1 MKKDLLTTLRFF
13 SISTLVT
20 YIGKPLNS
28 SRKSKFLLILFFSI
42 FYTTSNAQISHPFTA
57 SGSLPL
63 PAGMDVVTVEAWGAG
78 GAGGGANV
86 TPLVGRSGGGGG
98 GGAYARGTITT
109 TGLSSLGVVVA
120 PATAGGSGNGAQG
133 GASYITGFTGV
144 FNAPGGSGGNGN
156 TTTTSTPTGGAGGT
170 GAIGTLATAAGA
182 SGTNGSSAALSA
194 LLSSGGGGNGANF
207 GSGGGAG
214 GAAHAS
220 LILADL
226 AGNNGAT
233 SGGGGGG
240 AISSNTPQNGGSG
253 ARGSV
258 NVTYTCKTYS
268 ITSLSATNVCTAV
281 GTSSQVQLTSTAAGL
296 PVGTYTVSYHRSN
309 PSANNLTA
317 TMVVTTA
324 GSGSFTATGFTNIG
338 NSNIVVNTLTS
349 VDCTSSIGMST
360 QISISA
366 QPTITLGATTAVCA
380 STSAQSTT
388 LPYSAV
394 TNAPTN
400 YSITWSASPANSFA
414 AVTNATLPS
423 SPINIAIP
431 AGTAA
436 GTYTGSLT
444 VSNVACVSTV
454 NNFTVVVNPLPTI
467 TLGATTAVCTS
478 ASAQSTTLPY
488 SATTNSPTTYSITW
502 NASPTNTFAAVTNAT
517 LPSSPI
523 NIPIPAGTAA
533 GTYTGNLTVRNA
545 NGCVS
550 AVNNFTVVVNPLPTI
565 TLGTAAV
572 CFNASAQTANLSYSS
587 TTNSPTTYSI
597 TWNASPANSFVAVTN
612 ATLTSSPISIA
623 VPAAT
628 PVGTYTGAL
637 TVRNANGCVSA
648 TNSFTVTVNALPTI
662 TLGTAG
668 AVCSST
674 SAQTTNLTYSATTNS
689 PTTYSI
695 VWNASPTNSFA
706 TVTDATLT
714 ASPISIAVPAN
725 TAAGTY
731 TGTLTVKNAN
741 GCVSAGNN
749 FTVTVNPLPT
759 ITLGTAGAVCFNSS
773 AQTTNLTYSA
783 TANSPTNYSIT
794 WNASPTNTFAAVA
807 DAALTASPISIAVP
821 AGTAAGTYTGNLT
834 VRNANGCISAV
845 NNFTVTVNPPPTIT
859 LGTAGAV
866 CLSTSAQT
874 TNLTYSATT
883 NSPTTYS
890 ITWNASPTNSF
901 AAVTDAALTASPIS
915 ISVPANTAAGTYTG
929 TLTVKNA
936 NGCVSGGNS
945 FTVTVNPLPTITLG
959 TAGAV
964 CSSSSAQ
971 TTNLTY
977 SATTNT
983 PTTYTITWNA
993 SPTNSFAT
1001 VTNATL
1007 TASPISIAVPAGTA
1021 AGTYTGNLTVRNV
1034 NGCIS
1039 AVNNFT
1045 VTVNPTPTI
1054 TLGTAGSVC
1063 SSSSAQT
1070 TNLTYSATTNSPT
1083 TYSIVWN
1090 ASPTN
1095 SFATITDAT
1104 LTASPISISVP
1115 ANTAVGTYTGTL
1127 TVKNASGCVSAAN
1140 NFTVTVNPT
1149 PTITLGTAG
1158 AVCSSS
1164 SAQTTNL
1171 TYSATTNSPTT
1182 YSIVWNASPTNS
1194 FVTVTDATLT
1204 ASPISIAVPAG
1215 TVAGTYTG
1223 TLIVKNANG
1232 CVSAANNFT
1241 VTVNAT
1247 PTITLGTAGAVCS
1260 SSSAQTTNLAYSAT
1274 TNSPTTYS
1282 IVWNASPTNSF
1293 VAVTDA
1299 TLTASPIS
1307 ISIPANT
1314 AAGTYTGTLTVKNA
1328 SGCVSAANNFTVT
1341 VNANPTITLGTAG
1354 AVCQSASA
1362 QTTNLAYSATTNSPT
1377 TYSIT
1382 WNASPTNSFAAV
1394 TNAVLSAS
1402 PISIAVPAGTTAG
1415 TYTGN
1420 LTVRNANGCVSAV
1433 NTFTILVN
1441 PLPTI
1446 TTSGVLGV
1454 SCQSTSA
1461 QTTSLAYSATTG
1473 SPNSYSIDW
1482 ATIVD
1487 QGATTFAFTSGAG
1500 TINNINIPANTAAGT
1515 YSGVMTIST
1524 ANGCLATQ
1532 AVSLTINAVP
1542 TITTSGTFTPV
1553 CQNSTAQT
1561 TSLAYTSTT
1570 NSPTSYSIDWVTL
1583 TDQGTTPFAFS
1594 SGSGNIV
1601 NVNVPANT
1609 PAGTYNGVMT
1619 IVTANGCP
1627 ANQAVSLTVNAV
1639 SAAPTASATQQ
1650 PSCQNNSGV
1659 ITVTSP
1665 ASGTGYSYSIDG
1677 VDFSNTSGIFTGLVA
1692 GSYTVKVKNTA
1703 SGCESPSTPI
1713 IINPLINKV
1722 WNGNIDASWGNA
1734 ANWTPAGVPLAS
1746 DCVEIPDVAT
1756 NPIISGTDG
1765 TFFANRITIENNGYL
1780 IVESTNTLT
1789 VTNEVNVVGNG
1800 VFIFENNSSLVQI
1813 SDAVNTGNITY
1824 RRNTKP
1830 VRRYDL
1836 TYWSSPITRVPA
1848 FTLHDLS
1855 PNTLYD
1861 KFYKYDPVARWI
1873 INYNGTQEMVKGN
1886 GYNVRAPQIYD
1897 INSTQIYTAE
1907 FVGVPNNGTI
1917 SGPAAVAEKSNL
1929 FGNPYPSAIYA
1940 DQFIHDNAANI
1951 YGTLYFWTHNTPPS
1965 ASPGSNVYSYSNDD
1979 FAIYNLSGETTVGG
1993 LTGVGAT
2000 TPGNQEAP
2008 SGYIAAGQGFFA
2020 KARTNQSVVFT
2031 NSMRVP
2037 GRNTQFYKSSAV
2049 TTIERHRVWLNMTN
2063 TQGAFKQLLI
2073 GYAAGATNSWD
2084 NNFDALSMDANPYLD
2099 FYSINEGKKLVI
2111 QGRALPFVVTD
2122 TVTLGYRSAIEGDF
2136 TIAIHNSDGN
2146 LSTQDIYLQDKT
2158 ANIIHNLRSGGYTFS
2173 TTTGVFQ
2180 DRFILRYINPEIVLG
2195 NDDFEGSDN
2204 RIIVSVK
2211 DKNIKLQSASDQ
2223 ENLQETAIYDA
2234 GGKLLYQKKGI
2245 NNREWTITNFQSGPQ
2260 VLLLKITT
2268 EDGKT
2273 VSKKII
2279 FQ

>member
-1 MKKDLLTTLRFF
+1 AGAVCF
-13 SISTLVT
+13 
-20 YIGKPLNS
+20 NS
-28 SRKSKFLLILFFSI
+28 SAQ
-42 FYTTSNAQISHPFTA
+42 TT
-57 SGSLPL
+57 
-63 PAGMDVVTVEAWGAG
+63 
-78 GAGGGANV
+78 
-86 TPLVGRSGGGGG
+86 
-98 GGAYARGTITT
+98 
-109 TGLSSLGVVVA
+109 
-120 PATAGGSGNGAQG
+120 
-133 GASYITGFTGV
+133 
-144 FNAPGGSGGNGN
+144 
-156 TTTTSTPTGGAGGT
+156 
-170 GAIGTLATAAGA
+170 
-182 SGTNGSSAALSA
+182 
-194 LLSSGGGGNGANF
+194 
-207 GSGGGAG
+207 
-214 GAAHAS
+214 
-220 LILADL
+220 
-226 AGNNGAT
+226 
-233 SGGGGGG
+233 
-240 AISSNTPQNGGSG
+240 
-253 ARGSV
+253 
-258 NVTYTCKTYS
+258 
-268 ITSLSATNVCTAV
+268 
-281 GTSSQVQLTSTAAGL
+281 
-296 PVGTYTVSYHRSN
+296 
-309 PSANNLTA
+309 NLT
-317 TMVVTTA
+317 
-324 GSGSFTATGFTNIG
+324 
-338 NSNIVVNTLTS
+338 
-349 VDCTSSIGMST
+349 
-360 QISISA
+360 
-366 QPTITLGATTAVCA
+366 
-380 STSAQSTT
+380 
-388 LPYSAV
+388 
-394 TNAPTN
+394 
-400 YSITWSASPANSFA
+400 
-414 AVTNATLPS
+414 
-423 SPINIAIP
+423 
-431 AGTAA
+431 
-436 GTYTGSLT
+436 
-444 VSNVACVSTV
+444 
-454 NNFTVVVNPLPTI
+454 
-467 TLGATTAVCTS
+467 
-478 ASAQSTTLPY
+478 Y

-517 LPSSPI
+517 L
-523 NIPIPAGTAA
+523 
-533 GTYTGNLTVRNA
+533 
-545 NGCVS
+545 
-550 AVNNFTVVVNPLPTI
+550 
-565 TLGTAAV
+565 
-572 CFNASAQTANLSYSS
+572 
-587 TTNSPTTYSI
+587 
-597 TWNASPANSFVAVTN
+597 
-612 ATLTSSPISIA
+612 
-623 VPAAT
+623 
-628 PVGTYTGAL
+628 
-637 TVRNANGCVSA
+637 
-648 TNSFTVTVNALPTI
+648 
-662 TLGTAG
+662 
-668 AVCSST
+668 
-674 SAQTTNLTYSATTNS
+674 
-689 PTTYSI
+689 
-695 VWNASPTNSFA
+695 
-706 TVTDATLT
+706 
-714 ASPISIAVPAN
+714 
-725 TAAGTY
+725 
-731 TGTLTVKNAN
+731 
-741 GCVSAGNN
+741 
-749 FTVTVNPLPT
+749 
-759 ITLGTAGAVCFNSS
+759 
-773 AQTTNLTYSA
+773 
-783 TANSPTNYSIT
+783 
-794 WNASPTNTFAAVA
+794 
-807 DAALTASPISIAVP
+807 TASPISIAVP
-821 AGTAAGTYTGNLT
+821 AGTAAGVYTGNLT
-834 VRNANGCISAV
+834 VRNANGCVSTV

-890 ITWNASPTNSF
+890 IVWNASPTNSF
-901 AAVTDAALTASPIS
+901 AA
-915 ISVPANTAAGTYTG
+915 
-929 TLTVKNA
+929 
-936 NGCVSGGNS
+936 
-945 FTVTVNPLPTITLG
+945 
-959 TAGAV
+959 
-964 CSSSSAQ
+964 
-971 TTNLTY
+971 
-977 SATTNT
+977 
-983 PTTYTITWNA
+983 
-993 SPTNSFAT
+993 
-1001 VTNATL
+1001 
-1007 TASPISIAVPAGTA
+1007 
-1021 AGTYTGNLTVRNV
+1021 
-1034 NGCIS
+1034 
-1039 AVNNFT
+1039 
-1045 VTVNPTPTI
+1045 
-1054 TLGTAGSVC
+1054 
-1063 SSSSAQT
+1063 
-1070 TNLTYSATTNSPT
+1070 
-1083 TYSIVWN
+1083 
-1090 ASPTN
+1090 
-1095 SFATITDAT
+1095 
-1104 LTASPISISVP
+1104 
-1115 ANTAVGTYTGTL
+1115 
-1127 TVKNASGCVSAAN
+1127 
-1140 NFTVTVNPT
+1140 
-1149 PTITLGTAG
+1149 
-1158 AVCSSS
+1158 
-1164 SAQTTNL
+1164 
-1171 TYSATTNSPTT
+1171 
-1182 YSIVWNASPTNS
+1182 
-1194 FVTVTDATLT
+1194 VTDATLT

-1215 TVAGTYTG
+1215 
-1223 TLIVKNANG
+1223 
-1232 CVSAANNFT
+1232 
-1241 VTVNAT
+1241 
-1247 PTITLGTAGAVCS
+1247 
-1260 SSSAQTTNLAYSAT
+1260 
-1274 TNSPTTYS
+1274 
-1282 IVWNASPTNSF
+1282 
-1293 VAVTDA
+1293 
-1299 TLTASPIS
+1299 
-1307 ISIPANT
+1307 T

-1328 SGCVSAANNFTVT
+1328 SGCVSAANNFTVI
-1341 VNANPTITLGTAG
+1341 VNPLPTITLGTAG

-1362 QTTNLAYSATTNSPT
+1362 QTTNLTYSATTNSPTTYSITWNASPTNSFVAVTDAALTVSPISISVPANTAVGTYTGTLTVKNANGCVSAGNSFTVTVNPLPTITLGTAGAVCQNASAQTTNLSYSATTNSPT

-1433 NTFTILVN
+1433 NTFTIVVN

-1446 TTSGVLGV
+1446 TTSGALTV

-1461 QTTSLAYSATTG
+1461 QTTSLVYSATTG

-1482 ATIVD
+1482 ATIAD

-1500 TINNINIPANTAAGT
+1500 SINNINIPANTPAGT

-1524 ANGCLATQ
+1524 VNGCLATQ

-1553 CQNSTAQT
+1553 CQSSSAQT
-1561 TSLAYTSTT
+1561 TSLAYTATT
-1570 NSPTSYSIDWVTL
+1570 NSPISYSIDWIAL
-1583 TDQGTTPFAFS
+1583 TDQGTTPFVFS

-1650 PSCQNNSGV
+1650 PSCQNNFGI

-1677 VDFSNTSGIFTGLVA
+1677 VDFSNTSGIFTGLAA
-1692 GSYTVKVKNTA
+1692 GSYTVKVKNNA

-1713 IINPLINKV
+1713 VINPLISKV
-1722 WNGNIDASWGNA
+1722 WNGNVDASWGNA

-1780 IVESTNTLT
+1780 VVESTNTLT

-2049 TTIERHRVWLNMTN
+2049 TAIERHRVWLNMTN

-2122 TVTLGYRSAIEGDF
+2122 TVTLGYRSAIQGDF

-2146 LSTQDIYLQDKT
+2146 LSTQDIYLEDKT

-2173 TTTGVFQ
+2173 TTTGVFP
-2180 DRFILRYINPEIVLG
+2180 DRFMLRYINPEIVLG

-2204 RIIVSVK
+2204 RIIVSVR
-2211 DKNIKLQSASDQ
+2211 DKNIKLQSTLDQ